1 MAESLE
7 QHYRRLL
14 GLDDPW
20 IVEQVDLDL
29 ANQRVAICLATRR
42 GLPMP
47 CPQCAAPC
55 GLYDQGPERAWRHLD
70 TMQFE
75 TVLKARVPRVHCPQ
89 HGVKS
94 VEVPWAGKHSRFT
107 LLFEAFAL
115 RVLEAST
122 TVKAAAA
129 LLGLDWHSLQQIM
142 ERAVQRGLQRRAQ
155 EDPVRRVGI
164 DEKSFGSG
172 QSYVSLMSDLEAG
185 RVLEVVPE
193 RTTEAGHALWQRLAP
208 EQRQSVEAV
217 ALDMWEP
224 FLKATV
230 AAAPQAE
237 IVHDKFHVSKH
248 LNEAVDEVRRSEHH
262 QLCAEGQ
269 DYLTGTKYLWL
280 RNPEHWSPG
289 QQTLFA
295 GLRHSGLKVAKAW
308 QIKELFRE
316 FWCCRDAEEALAFF
330 KRWYSWASRCRLEPI
345 KKVARM
351 LKTHL
356 DHLLTYFTYPISNA
370 MSEGFNSKIQSL
382 KHAAR
387 GFRSF
392 ENFRIR
398 ILFFCGRLNLYPITH

>member
-14 GLDDPW
+14 GLEEPW

-29 ANQRVAICLATRR
+29 AHQPVAIRLATGR

-47 CPQCAAPC
+47 CPECAALC

-75 TVLKARVPRVHCPQ
+75 TVLRARVPRVHCPQ

-107 LLFEAFAL
+107 LLFEAFGL

-122 TVKAAAA
+122 TVKAAAT
-129 LLGLDWHSLQQIM
+129 LLRLDWHSLQQIM

-155 EDPVRRVGI
+155 EPVRRVGI

-172 QSYVSLMSDLEAG
+172 QSYVSLMSDLEAA

-193 RTTEAGHALWQRLAP
+193 RTTAACQTLWQRLGP
-208 EQRQSVEAV
+208 EQGQSVEAV

-224 FLKATV
+224 FLKATGT
-230 AAAPQAE
+230 AAPHAE

-248 LNEAVDEVRRSEHH
+248 LNEAVDEVRRSEHR
-262 QLCAEGQ
+262 QLCAEAQ
-269 DYLTGTKYLWL
+269 DRLTGTKYLWL
-280 RNPEHWSPG
+280 RNPENWSPV

-295 GLRHSGLKVAKAW
+295 GLCHSGFKVAKAW
-308 QIKELFRE
+308 QLKELFRE

>member
-47 CPQCAAPC
+47 CPECAAPW

-217 ALDMWEP
+217 ALDLWEP

-295 GLRHSGLKVAKAW
+295 ELRHSGLKVAKAW

-316 FWCCRDAEEALAFF
+316 FWCCRDAEEALDFF

>member
-14 GLDDPW
+14 GLEEPW
-20 IVEQVDLDL
+20 LVEQVDLDL
-29 ANQRVAICLATRR
+29 ANQRVSIRLATRR

-47 CPQCAAPC
+47 CPECAAPC

-75 TVLKARVPRVHCPQ
+75 TVLKARVPRIHCPQ

-94 VEVPWAGKHSRFT
+94 VAVPWADKHSRFT

-122 TVKAAAA
+122 TLKAAAA
-129 LLGLDWHSLQQIM
+129 LLRLDWHSLQQIM

-155 EDPVRRVGI
+155 EEPVRRVGI

-193 RTTEAGHALWQRLAP
+193 RTTEACQRLWQRLGP
-208 EQRQSVEAV
+208 EQCQSVEAV
-217 ALDMWEP
+217 ALDLWEP
-224 FLKATV
+224 FLKATTT
-230 AAAPQAE
+230 AAPQAQ
-237 IVHDKFHVSKH
+237 IVHDRFHVSKH
-248 LNEAVDEVRRSEHH
+248 LNEAVDEVRRSEHR

-269 DYLTGTKYLWL
+269 DHLTGTKYLWL
-280 RNPEHWSPG
+280 RNPQNWSPG

-295 GLRHSGLKVAKAW
+295 ELRHGGFKVAKAW

-345 KKVARM
+345 QKVART
-351 LKTHL
+351 LKAHL
-356 DHLLTYFTYPISNA
+356 DQLLTYFTYPISNA

-398 ILFFCGRLNLYPITH
+398 ILFFCGRLNLYPATH

>member
-14 GLDDPW
+14 GLEEPW
-20 IVEQVDLDL
+20 TVEQVDLDL
-29 ANQRVAICLATRR
+29 AHQRVAIRLATRR

-47 CPQCAAPC
+47 CPECAAPC
-55 GLYDQGPERAWRHLD
+55 SLYDQGPERAWRHLD

-94 VEVPWAGKHSRFT
+94 VAVPWAGKHSRFT

-115 RVLEAST
+115 RVVEAST
-122 TVKAAAA
+122 TLKAAAA
-129 LLGLDWHSLQQIM
+129 LLRLDWHSLQQLM
-142 ERAVQRGLQRRAQ
+142 ERAVQRGLQRRGR
-155 EDPVRRVGI
+155 ESVRCVGI
-164 DEKSFGSG
+164 DEKSFGAG

-193 RTTEAGHALWQRLAP
+193 RTTEAGQRLWQRLGP
-208 EQRQSVEAV
+208 EQRQRVEAV
-217 ALDMWEP
+217 ALDLWEP
-224 FLKATV
+224 FVKATR
-230 AAAPQAE
+230 AAAPQAQ
-237 IVHDKFHVSKH
+237 IVHDKFHVAKH
-248 LNEAVDEVRRSEHH
+248 LNEAVDEVRRSEQR

-269 DYLTGTKYLWL
+269 DQLTGTKYLWL

-295 GLRHSGLKVAKAW
+295 ELRQGGFKVAKAW

-330 KRWYSWASRCRLEPI
+330 KRWYGWASRCRLEPI
-345 KKVARM
+345 KKVART
-351 LKTHL
+351 LKAHL
-356 DHLLTYFTYPISNA
+356 DQLLTYFTYPISNA

-398 ILFFCGRLNLYPITH
+398 ILFFCGRLNLYPATH